1 MQAYKLLRSSV
12 LVLVAVSIHLVATH
26 LAMGKTNDSSDAA
39 PAPPAGVAAASHT
52 TSAEDQANVAA
63 LKARLEG
70 TSGEGSS
77 SGVAAAENGAADA
90 PYDLIPRVEIAPGA
104 HKYVLIVGHTPTDPP
119 EQRWFV
125 TSKSGAKYHANAA
138 EPFVHR
144 LEEAGYRDI
153 RVTGGGR
160 INYQPDQRII
170 NIFGYSYGFG
180 LADHKLSKQVV
191 EEDGRFAG
199 YSVDWSNEG
208 Y

>member
-1 MQAYKLLRSSV
+1 
-12 LVLVAVSIHLVATH
+12 
-26 LAMGKTNDSSDAA
+26 MGKTNDTSDAA
-39 PAPPAGVAAASHT
+39 PAPPAGVEAASHT

-70 TSGEGSS
+70 TST
-77 SGVAAAENGAADA
+77 ATAAENDAADGA
-90 PYDLIPRVEIAPGA
+90 PYDQIPRVEIAPGA
-104 HKYVLIVGHTPTDPP
+104 HKYVLISAHTPTDPP
-119 EQRWFV
+119 EKRWFV

-138 EPFVHR
+138 EPFVYR

-180 LADHKLSKQVV
+180 LADHKLSKQIV
-191 EEDGRFAG
+191 EEDGRFVG

>member
-1 MQAYKLLRSSV
+1 
-12 LVLVAVSIHLVATH
+12 
-26 LAMGKTNDSSDAA
+26 MGKTNDSSDAA
-39 PAPPAGVAAASHT
+39 PAPPTGVAAASHT

-70 TSGEGSS
+70 TST
-77 SGVAAAENGAADA
+77 ATAAENGAADA
-90 PYDLIPRVEIAPGA
+90 PYDQIPQVEIDPGA
-104 HKYVLIVGHTPTDPP
+104 HKYVLISAHTPTDPP
-119 EQRWFV
+119 KKLHFV
-125 TSKSGAKYHANAA
+125 VSKSGAKYHANAA

-160 INYQPDQRII
+160 ITYQPDQRIVSI
-170 NIFGYSYGFG
+170 LLSLVRLIHAFRIFWNR
-180 LADHKLSKQVV
+180 HKLSKQIV
-191 EEDGRFAG
+191 EEDGRFVG